1 MNPAQNRP
9 TAAFV
14 SHANQTRRPN
24 LRRIMA
30 RVRARLVR
38 EASHDGRLNLVD
50 PVRDFRIDFTHFL
63 VERLVVGPKRLSAF
77 IFTHGVVSD
86 CFQFA
91 DSLNLNRLFLG
102 SVKTLLLCGIVLD
115 GFDGLFR
122 HRFGSGLSFPRLG
135 LLLSRRTL
143 DRLLRFFGFRR
154 NLLRRRRRRRG
165 CCRKRSGLGF

>member
-1 MNPAQNRP
+1 
-9 TAAFV
+9 
-14 SHANQTRRPN
+14 
-24 LRRIMA
+24 MA
-30 RVRARLVR
+30 RVRALLVR

-50 PVRDFRIDFTHFL
+50 PVRNFWIDLAHFL

-91 DSLNLNRLFLG
+91 DSLNLNRLSLG
-102 SVKTLLLCGIVLD
+102 SVETLLLCGIVLD
-115 GFDGLFR
+115 RFHGLFR

-143 DRLLRFFGFRR
+143 DRLLQFFGFRR
-154 NLLRRRRRRRG
+154 NLLRRHRRGHRRGRRRN
-165 CCRKRSGLGF
+165 RSGLGF